1 MRMLH
6 FVHPNVKVVANVRGV
21 QAFCFRFFTVLLV
34 CSVLYAAYDLTKGS
48 EKPEDNH
55 NTSFWRNNRFF
66 NWLEVKK
73 TRGITMT
80 KENKEDSRLTE
91 VK

>member
-66 NWLEVKK
+66 NWLEV
-73 TRGITMT
+73 IA
-80 KENKEDSRLTE
+80 D
-91 VK
+91 